1 MQSSQSCRSAQSPRA
16 VLKVL
21 VCFAVREEAQFFAA
35 PPHPVTDVLITGIG
49 VRNASQA
56 LSDYLSSHQPR
67 LVLTCGFAG
76 GLNPTH
82 RLGQV
87 LFDATNGVEFEEKV
101 ASSGALAGRF
111 AHSERVVVT
120 AGEKARLFGATGA
133 DAVEMES
140 SAIVTACRERKIPVI
155 VIRGI
160 SDTAM
165 EDLPM
170 DFNRFSRPDGSLS
183 IPRLLLGVAKSPGAI
198 RGLVRFRSRLNQASK
213 NLGATLERFLVS
225 NNLF

>member
-1 MQSSQSCRSAQSPRA
+1 MRSAQSCHSSQNQRA
-16 VLKVL
+16 ASQVL
-21 VCFAVREEAQFFAA
+21 VCFAVREEAQFFTA
-35 PPHPVTDVLITGIG
+35 PSRPATDVLITGIG
-49 VRNASQA
+49 VRNASRA
-56 LSDYLSSHQPR
+56 LSDYLSSHQPQ

-87 LFDATNGVEFEEKV
+87 LFDAANGAGFEENV
-101 ASSGALAGRF
+101 ASSGALPGRF
-111 AHSERVVVT
+111 VHSERVVVT
-120 AGEKARLFGATGA
+120 AGEKATLFNATGA

-140 SAIVTACRERKIPVI
+140 SAIVAACRERKIPVL

-160 SDTAM
+160 SDGAA

-183 IPRLLLGVAKSPGAI
+183 IPRLLLGVARSPGVI
-198 RGLVRFRSRLNQASK
+198 RGLMRFRSRLNQASK
-213 NLGATLERFLVS
+213 SLGATLERFLAS